1 MTIMDV
7 CAGRSFERPAQ
18 RHWRRILVA
27 LIAAGAVSART
38 ARADDVIEDPEL
50 AAVPHEKPVAPPPAN
65 GPHETTWR
73 TTIHTRWGVD
83 TDWTRASQ
91 DIVEGTTVATLEAE
105 QRRSDA
111 LLLSVGLRAR
121 HGFFAHQSGA
131 ASYTLDVAPLSLFA
145 DVTPG
150 AGYHFRVGY
159 QQITLG
165 RFDLF
170 SATNFLA
177 TYDLRSGPVTMSEA
191 APIATPAVRFDF
203 DKFRG
208 FTLQAFYLPF
218 FVPDLVALYGT
229 DYALLSGLD
238 RLRLPGVEAE
248 RQVLERAFT
257 RSGLT
262 TLGTDALQALAPAPD
277 FRSPQGGIRATLY
290 GSAGELSAT
299 VGTALEPL
307 PTVILTPAFTGYLNS
322 VATAFATAAQQMT
335 AVQLPA
341 ASDAVLDRPLRVEHN
356 RYGLVSVDGAFD
368 VGPIQIGAEA
378 AYMLDRTLLATTP
391 ATAAAPAPVG
401 VPERVSVSQFGLRGE
416 YVKGSEWA
424 VVVES
429 FFAMALRNPSL
440 PGATWF
446 GLDGRYGYGVGLGAQ
461 YTPEKSRLRFELGGA
476 AFAVASYVVM
486 PRIEWEALNA
496 FFLEL
501 GAVIIQGQVPTL
513 FTRNWS
519 MGGLYNDAD
528 QVFVGVRWSP

>member
-1 MTIMDV
+1 MDV
-7 CAGRSFERPAQ
+7 CAGRSIERPAQ
-18 RHWRRILVA
+18 RLGRWLFAFAVVY
-27 LIAAGAVSART
+27 GVSART
-38 ARADDVIEDPEL
+38 AHADDVIEDPEL
-50 AAVPHEKPVAPPPAN
+50 AAVPHEAPVAPPPAN

-73 TTIHTRWGVD
+73 TTIHSRWGVD

-131 ASYTLDVAPLSLFA
+131 ASYQLDVAPLSLFA

-159 QQITLG
+159 QQIALG

-191 APIATPAVRFDF
+191 APIATPAIRFDF
-203 DKFRG
+203 DKIRG

-229 DYALLSGLD
+229 DYALLSGID
-238 RLRLPGVEAE
+238 RLRLPNTDQT
-248 RQVLERAFT
+248 RQALERAFT

-277 FRSPQGGIRATLY
+277 FRSPQGGIRMTLY

-299 VGTALEPL
+299 AGTALEPL
-307 PTVILTPAFTGYLNS
+307 PTVVMSSAFTAYLNS
-322 VATAFATAAQQMT
+322 VSAWSVAAARAAQQMM
-335 AVQLPA
+335 APPA
-341 ASDAVLDRPLRVEHN
+341 FPAFPEAAGDRPIRVEHN
-356 RYGLVSVDGAFD
+356 RYGLASVDGAFD

-391 ATAAAPAPVG
+391 ATAAAPVPGG
-401 VPERVSVSQFGLRGE
+401 VPERVNVSQFGLRAE
-416 YVKGSEWA
+416 YVKGTEWA
-424 VVVES
+424 LVVES
-429 FFAMALRNPSL
+429 FFAMAMRNPAL

-446 GLDGRYGYGVGLGAQ
+446 GMDGRYGYGIGLGGH
-461 YTPEKSRLRFELGGA
+461 YVPEKSRLRFELGGA
-476 AFAVASYVVM
+476 AFAVASYVIM

-501 GAVIIQGQVPTL
+501 GAVFIQGHVPTL